1 MGKYHNICNQHCIL
15 GEGPVWDDR
24 EGLLWWTDITAEI
37 IYTYSH
43 SIGGQPPSIS
53 KVIEGK
59 KVGSF
64 ALNRGGGLV
73 CACLDGLHLWTPQG
87 GFKLIASKLDGK
99 QLQFNDAVAD
109 ARGRFIAGTRY
120 FSIDENVEPEPGGLY
135 RVELDGTIR
144 QIDEGIRLSNGLGF
158 SPDSS
163 VLYYTDSLEH
173 VIYKYDYNIAAGTV
187 SNRRIFVSVA
197 EEEGL
202 PDGLTVD
209 SEGYVWSAHWGGD
222 YILRYDPDGKVE
234 RKLPAPEKMTTSLA
248 FGGRNLTELY
258 FTSAAD
264 FVPNSDE
271 VSGGHVYRLSIDIQG
286 QIEHRADINIQ
297 ESAGGEIV

>member
-1 MGKYHNICNQHCIL
+1 MDQYRVIYDQHCLL
-15 GEGPVWDDR
+15 GEGPIWDDL
-24 EGLLWWTDITAEI
+24 EGILWWTDITAGI
-37 IYTYSH
+37 LYTCSH
-43 SIGGQPPSIS
+43 AIAGQPPSIS

-59 KVGSF
+59 KIGSF

-73 CACLDGLHLWTPQG
+73 CACLDGLYLWTSQN
-87 GFKLIASKLDGK
+87 GFQLIASHLNGK

-109 ARGRFIAGTRY
+109 ARGRFLAGTRY
-120 FSIDENVEPEPGGLY
+120 FSIDENVEPGGLY
-135 RVELDGTIR
+135 LVALDGTIR

-187 SNRRIFVSVA
+187 SNRRFFVRVA

-209 SEGYVWSAHWGGD
+209 SEGYIWSVHWGGE
-222 YILRYDPDGKVE
+222 YIFRYDPDGKVE
-234 RKLPAPEKMTTSLA
+234 RRLTAPEKMTTSLT

-264 FVPNSDE
+264 SEPGSEE
-271 VSGGHVYRLSIDIQG
+271 VSGGHVYCLSTDIQG
-286 QIEHRADINIQ
+286 QKEHRADIHIQ
-297 ESAGGEIV
+297 ETAGGEIV